1 VKVSLAPLAA
11 LALLAGCT
19 GTSTS
24 AKQII
29 VDIESP
35 LASVTIPPAAEAGFK
50 DGLLVASIKAK
61 LAADDFDSATRVH
74 VSVHNG
80 VVTLTGA
87 ARSAAQ
93 RAKDAALTAQVKGVT
108 RVDNQLAVSASPE
121 AKDAGDVA
129 LAARITGALVAQTGI
144 NALSVHVSVRDG
156 VVTLDGHVPSAAIKA
171 TMVAAAEKTSGV
183 RNVDD
188 RIAVRE

>member
-1 VKVSLAPLAA
+1 MKLALAPLAA
-11 LALLAGCT
+11 LVLLGACTSSQRNTISIDTGKPLAG
-19 GTSTS
+19 
-24 AKQII
+24 
-29 VDIESP
+29 
-35 LASVTIPPAAEAGFK
+35 VTIPPGAEASFK
-50 DGLLVASIKAK
+50 DGLLVAAIKAK

-74 VSVHNG
+74 VSVHDG
-80 VVTLTGA
+80 AVTLTGA

-93 RAKDAALTAQVKGVT
+93 KSKDAALAAAVKGVT
-108 RVDNQLAVSASPE
+108 HVDDQLGVSPSTD

-129 LAARITGALVAQTGI
+129 LAARITGTLVAQTGI

-156 VVTLDGHVPSAAIKA
+156 VVTLDGHAPTAAVKA
-171 TMVAAAEKTSGV
+171 TMIAAAKGTSGV

>member
-1 VKVSLAPLAA
+1 VKLALAA
-11 LALLAGCT
+11 LAAVAVAVLTACT
-19 GTSTS
+19 GTHIDTE
-24 AKQII
+24 K
-29 VDIESP
+29 P
-35 LASVTIPPAAEAGFK
+35 LSSYTIPPEAEATFK

-61 LAADDFDSATRVH
+61 LAADDLDSATRVH
-74 VSVHNG
+74 VAVRDG
-80 VVTLTGA
+80 VATLSGS

-93 RAKDAALTAQVKGVT
+93 RAKDVTLTAGVT
-108 RVDNQLAVSASPE
+108 GISRVENELGVAPSRD

-144 NALSVHVSVRDG
+144 NALSVHVSVNG
-156 VVTLDGHVPSAAIKA
+156 GAVTLSGHAPSAAIKA
-171 TMVAAAEKTSGV
+171 TMLAAAKGTPGV

>member
-1 VKVSLAPLAA
+1 MKFALAPLAA
-11 LALLAGCT
+11 LVLLAACSTTQQDHTITIDT
-19 GTSTS
+19 G
-24 AKQII
+24 K
-29 VDIESP
+29 P
-35 LASVTIPPAAEAGFK
+35 FGGVTIPPQAEASFK
-50 DGLLVASIKAK
+50 DGLLIAAIKAK

-74 VSVHNG
+74 VSVHDG
-80 VVTLTGA
+80 VATLTGA

-93 RAKDAALTAQVKGVT
+93 RAKDAQLAGQVKGVT
-108 RVDNQLAVSASPE
+108 RVEDRLGVSPSRD

-156 VVTLDGHVPSAAIKA
+156 VVTLDGHAPSAAIKA
-171 TMVAAAEKTSGV
+171 TMIAAAKGTSGV